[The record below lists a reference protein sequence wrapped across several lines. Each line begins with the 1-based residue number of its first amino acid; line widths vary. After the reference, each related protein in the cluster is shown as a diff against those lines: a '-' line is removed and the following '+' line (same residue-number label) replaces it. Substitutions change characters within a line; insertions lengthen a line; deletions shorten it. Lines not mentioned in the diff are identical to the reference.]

1 MEYEYKLTTKGKE
14 EVSAFIKYCE
24 ETREILLAESS
35 ILDDETKLPDE
46 EAIVSDIALF
56 IDKNGEYL
64 NSWGITDYANSNP
77 LCLKENIDFVKCK

>member
-35 ILDDETKLPDE
+35 ILDDETKLPNED
-46 EAIVSDIALF
+46 AIVSDIALF
-56 IDKNGEYL
+56 IDKDGEYL

-77 LCLKENIDFVKCK
+77 LCLKENIDFVKNE

>member
-1 MEYEYKLTTKGKE
+1 MEYEYKLTKKGKE